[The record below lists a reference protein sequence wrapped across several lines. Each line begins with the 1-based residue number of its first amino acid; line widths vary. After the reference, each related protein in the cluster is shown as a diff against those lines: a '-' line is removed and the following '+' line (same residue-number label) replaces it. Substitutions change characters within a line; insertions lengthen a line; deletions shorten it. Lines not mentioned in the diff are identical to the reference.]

1 MAANLLTDKAI
12 RNAKATDREI
22 ILRDGG
28 GLELRIYRNGLK
40 AWQYR
45 YQFQGKRRVLRLK
58 NGESPADY
66 PDVSLAEARDLA
78 SEQRKI
84 LSRGVDPVAYAEEQR
99 QERERQRLA
108 EEEAAR
114 IALMEQAARRSFEE
128 VFHQWYETKLSKRK
142 DGADLLRAV
151 RKDIFPAVGN
161 IEMGKVTRGH
171 LMACLDRIAA
181 RAPRMA
187 NRLLTT
193 LKTFL
198 SWAVMREIVPDNPL
212 APVKTADVGG
222 KQPARERFLK
232 DDEII
237 ELRDALPKANLPRTT
252 ELALWVCLATGCR
265 LGELTNAEW
274 AHINLETRRW
284 RIPAANTKNGHE
296 HIIALSTFA
305 LRHFRELSSL
315 TGWSRWVIP
324 SPRKEDAPIT
334 RLNISTQVG
343 DRMGGNQRQSRTKH
357 TSSLLLS
364 GGRWT
369 PHDLRRSCATGM
381 SAIGI
386 NPAVIEAVLNH
397 RDDSSLKAIY
407 QRYDFGPE
415 AAAAWQAWGEHL
427 DELLYGNVIPLQAT
441 VRAKA

>member
-12 RNAKATDREI
+12 RNAKATDREF

-28 GLELRIYRNGLK
+28 GLELRVYPNGTK

-58 NGESPADY
+58 KGENPADY
-66 PDVSLAEARDLA
+66 PDVSLAEARALA
-78 SEQRKI
+78 GEQRKI
-84 LSRGVDPVAYAEEQR
+84 LSKGVDPVVYAEE
-99 QERERQRLA
+99 QRLA

-114 IALMEQAARRSFEE
+114 IAKMEQAARLTFEQ

-151 RKDIFPAVGN
+151 RKDIFPAVGD

-181 RAPRMA
+181 RAPRMS
-187 NRLLTT
+187 NRMLTT

-198 SWAVMREIVPDNPL
+198 SWAVMREIIPDSPL
-212 APVKTADVGG
+212 APVKVADVGG
-222 KQPARERFLK
+222 KQPTRDRVLK

-252 ELALWVCLATGCR
+252 ELALWICLATGCR

-284 RIPAANTKNGHE
+284 
-296 HIIALSTFA
+296 
-305 LRHFRELSSL
+305 
-315 TGWSRWVIP
+315 
-324 SPRKEDAPIT
+324 
-334 RLNISTQVG
+334 
-343 DRMGGNQRQSRTKH
+343 
-357 TSSLLLS
+357 
-364 GGRWT
+364 
-369 PHDLRRSCATGM
+369 
-381 SAIGI
+381 
-386 NPAVIEAVLNH
+386 
-397 RDDSSLKAIY
+397 
-407 QRYDFGPE
+407 
-415 AAAAWQAWGEHL
+415 
-427 DELLYGNVIPLQAT
+427 
-441 VRAKA
+441 